1 MEKLLIYSHIL
12 SGSTVLLLGILN
24 FVNRKGAKNHLL
36 IGKIYVGA
44 MWWICLSALLILSF
58 YRFSFFLLVISV
70 ITFYASFVGL
80 RVLRRKQVGSESW
93 YDRAVAAL
101 TSLFGISLFG
111 YGIYVF
117 WPFTQFSVVG
127 LLSLIFGFVTF
138 KNGFDDLRF
147 FYRKPA
153 QDQNWWLSQH
163 IGAMGGS
170 YIAALTAFAVQ
181 NGGIFFADQSY
192 RWLTWV
198 LPTMIFAPVLSII
211 QRRFTS
217 ENIQTGV
224 VKESNSSIFQ

>member
-1 MEKLLIYSHIL
+1 MEQLLIYSHIL
-12 SGSTVLLLGILN
+12 GGSTVLLLGILN
-24 FVNRKGAKNHLL
+24 FVNRKGGKNHLL

-44 MWWICLSALLILSF
+44 MWWICLSAFLILSF

-80 RVLRRKQVGSESW
+80 RVLRRKKVGSESW

-101 TSLFGISLFG
+101 TALFGIGLFG
-111 YGIYVF
+111 YGIYMF
-117 WPFTQFSVVG
+117 WPFSQFSVIG
-127 LLSLIFGFVTF
+127 LLSLIFGYFTF

-147 FYRKPA
+147 FYRKPT
-153 QDQNWWLSQH
+153 QDQSWWLAQH
-163 IGAMGGS
+163 INAMGGS

-198 LPTMIFAPVLSII
+198 LPTVIFAPVLSII
-211 QRRFTS
+211 QRRFMAKRLLHAFTKS
-217 ENIQTGV
+217 ATTA
-224 VKESNSSIFQ
+224 

>member
-1 MEKLLIYSHIL
+1 MEQFLKYSHIL
-12 SGSTVLLLGILN
+12 GGSTVLLLGILN
-24 FVNRKGAKNHLL
+24 FVNRKGAKNHRL

-127 LLSLIFGFVTF
+127 LLSLIFGSITF

-153 QDQNWWLSQH
+153 QDQNWWLRQH
-163 IGAMGGS
+163 IGTMGGS

-198 LPTMIFAPVLSII
+198 LPTVIFAPLLSII
-211 QRRFTS
+211 QRRFMAKRLPQAFTKS
-217 ENIQTGV
+217 ATTA
-224 VKESNSSIFQ
+224 